1 MITSTTKS
9 SEIRKRAV
17 DVFLS
22 RIDNQGGFPM
32 SAFIGE
38 LVGTMILVI
47 LGCGVVGGV
56 VLNKTKAQNSGWIVI
71 TMGFGLAVAVA
82 IYAVGGISGAHINP
96 AVTVGL
102 AVIGAFPWANVPS
115 YILAQLIGAFIG
127 AVIVYV
133 NYLPHWEETSDKGQ
147 KLVIFS
153 TIPAIRKPISNLVS
167 EMIGTFVLV
176 LGILAIG
183 ANEFTEGL
191 NPLIIG
197 FLVLSIG
204 LSLGG
209 TTGFAINPARDLG
222 PRIAHFFLPI
232 PGKGSSDWGYAWV
245 PIVGP
250 LLGGVFGALFYQQVF
265 SGINSL
271 AFWIVGS
278 ICLVAILGACFMN
291 KVMKTQQVE

>member
-1 MITSTTKS
+1 
-9 SEIRKRAV
+9 
-17 DVFLS
+17 
-22 RIDNQGGFPM
+22 M
-32 SAFIGE
+32 SAFLGE
-38 LVGTMILVI
+38 LIGTMILVT

-56 VLNKTKAQNSGWIVI
+56 VLNKTKSQNSGWIVI

-102 AVIGAFPWANVPS
+102 AVIGAFPWANVPA
-115 YILAQLIGAFIG
+115 YILAQLIGASIG
-127 AVIVYV
+127 AVIVYF
-133 NYLPHWEETSDKGQ
+133 NYLPHWEETESKEE
-147 KLVIFS
+147 KLVVFS
-153 TIPAIRKPISNLVS
+153 TSPAIRKPISNLIS
-167 EMIGTFVLV
+167 EMIGTFILV

-183 ANEFTEGL
+183 ANEFTQGL

-197 FLVLSIG
+197 FLILSIG

-232 PGKGSSDWGYAWV
+232 PGKGSSDWGYAWIPV
-245 PIVGP
+245 VGP
-250 LLGGVFGALFYQQVF
+250 LLGGAFGALFYQQVF
-265 SGINSL
+265 SGVNSA

-278 ICLVAILGACFMN
+278 ICIAAILGAQLIDKEHN
-291 KVMKTQQVE
+291 VRTKVSKTQPIEERL

>member
-1 MITSTTKS
+1 
-9 SEIRKRAV
+9 
-17 DVFLS
+17 
-22 RIDNQGGFPM
+22 M
-32 SAFIGE
+32 SAFFGE
-38 LVGTMILVI
+38 LIGTMILVT
-47 LGCGVVGGV
+47 LGCGVVAGV
-56 VLNKTKAQNSGWIVI
+56 VLKKTKSNDSGWIVI

-82 IYAVGGISGAHINP
+82 VYAVGGISGAHINP

-102 AVIGAFPWANVPS
+102 AVIGAFPWASVPA
-115 YILAQLIGAFIG
+115 YILAQVIGAFIG
-127 AVIVYV
+127 AVIVYL
-133 NYLPHWEETSDKGQ
+133 NYLPHWKETTDEDEI
-147 KLVIFS
+147 LVVFS
-153 TIPAIRKPISNLVS
+153 TIPAIRKPLSNFVS

-176 LGILAIG
+176 LAILAIG

-232 PGKGSSDWGYAWV
+232 PGKGPSDWSYAWV

-265 SGINSL
+265 SGVNST
-271 AFWIVGS
+271 AFWIVGAVC
-278 ICLVAILGACFMN
+278 IAAILGANFMN
-291 KVMKTQQVE
+291 KAPKTQTQVSTTQPIEDNL

>member
-1 MITSTTKS
+1 
-9 SEIRKRAV
+9 
-17 DVFLS
+17 
-22 RIDNQGGFPM
+22 M
-32 SAFIGE
+32 SAFLGE
-38 LVGTMILVI
+38 LIGTMILVT

-56 VLNKTKAQNSGWIVI
+56 VLNKTKSKDSGWIVI

-102 AVIGAFPWANVPS
+102 AVIGAFPWADVPA

-133 NYLPHWEETSDKGQ
+133 NYLPHWEETSDKDQ

-153 TIPAIRKPISNLVS
+153 TIPAIRKPLSNLVS

-191 NPLIIG
+191 NPLIVG

-222 PRIAHFFLPI
+222 PRIAHFLLPI
-232 PGKGSSDWGYAWV
+232 HGKGSSDWRYAWV

-265 SGINSL
+265 SGINSVE
-271 AFWIVGS
+271 FWIIGV
-278 ICLVAILGACFMN
+278 ICIITILSAYFLN
-291 KVMKTQQVE
+291 KMGKTQQI

>member
-1 MITSTTKS
+1 MITPMTKPS
-9 SEIRKRAV
+9 IIWKEAV
-17 DVFLS
+17 DVVLS

-32 SAFIGE
+32 SAFFGE
-38 LVGTMILVI
+38 LIGTMILVT

-56 VLNKTKAQNSGWIVI
+56 VLKKTKSHDSGWIVI

-96 AVTVGL
+96 AVTIGL
-102 AVIGAFPWANVPS
+102 AVIGAFPWANVPA

-127 AVIVYV
+127 AVIVYI
-133 NYLPHWEETSDKGQ
+133 NYLPHWEETNDKGQ

-153 TIPAIRKPISNLVS
+153 TIPAIRKPLPNFVS

-209 TTGFAINPARDLG
+209 ATGFAINPARDLG

-232 PGKGSSDWGYAWV
+232 PGKGSSDWSYAWV

-250 LLGGVFGALFYQQVF
+250 LLGGVFGPCF
-265 SGINSL
+265 INKCL
-271 AFWIVGS
+271 AG
-278 ICLVAILGACFMN
+278 
-291 KVMKTQQVE
+291 